1 MNKEIEK
8 LQENIVPAKDQT
20 VLGFYS
26 YDGDKTGKKILFIGN
41 SITKH
46 RPKPE
51 IGWENDC
58 GMAASSLENDY
69 VHRLM
74 SKIRTVDSEAKFAI
88 QAAWEI
94 ENNFEDFNNE
104 KILPSREYEADII
117 IMFFGANVSKDY
129 KDRTDLKKSFA
140 EACGEL
146 RNYVNP
152 ENKAK
157 VYWFGGFYIR
167 PEIDAEKE
175 KAANICG
182 DKYTS
187 LGDIPFRT
195 ETHGKFNHPGDLGM
209 EEIAE
214 LMWETIKSNF

>member
-1 MNKEIEK
+1 MREEIER
-8 LQENIVPAKDQT
+8 LQENIIPAMDQT
-20 VLGFYS
+20 VYGFYS
-26 YDGDKTGKKILFIGN
+26 FDDKKTGKKILFIGN

-51 IGWENDC
+51 IAWENDC

-69 VHRLM
+69 VHQLM
-74 SKIRTVDSEAKFAI
+74 SKIRTIDSEARFAI

-94 ENNFEDFNNE
+94 EGNFENLNFE
-104 KILPSREYEADII
+104 KISAAREYDADVI
-117 IMFFGANVSKDY
+117 IMFFGANVKKEY
-129 KDRTDLKKSFA
+129 KDRTDLKKTLS
-140 EACGEL
+140 EACVEL

-152 ENKAK
+152 TNKAE

-195 ETHGKFNHPGDLGM
+195 ETHGKFNHPSDLGM
-209 EEIAE
+209 KEIAE
-214 LMWETIKSNF
+214 LMWEMIKNDF

>member
-1 MNKEIEK
+1 MDKKIEK

-20 VLGFYS
+20 VQGFYS
-26 YDGDKTGKKILFIGN
+26 HDEEKTGKKILFIGN

-58 GMAASSLENDY
+58 GMAASSEEKDY
-69 VHRLM
+69 VHQLM
-74 SKIRTVDSEAKFAI
+74 SKIRTIDSEARFAI

-94 ENNFEDFNNE
+94 EGNFENLNFE
-104 KILPSREYEADII
+104 KISAAREYDADVI
-117 IMFFGANVSKDY
+117 IMFFGANVAKDY
-129 KDRTDLKKSFA
+129 KDRKDLRKSFA
-140 EACGEL
+140 EACTEI
-146 RNYVNP
+146 RNHVNP
-152 ENKAK
+152 TNKAK

-167 PEIDAEKE
+167 PEVDAEKE

-195 ETHGKFNHPGDLGM
+195 ETHGAFNHPGDLGM
-209 EEIAE
+209 KEIAE
-214 LMWETIKSNF
+214 VMWKTIKSDF

>member
-1 MNKEIEK
+1 MKNEIEK

-20 VLGFYS
+20 VYGFYS
-26 YDGDKTGKKILFIGN
+26 HDDEKTGKKILFIGN

-58 GMAASSLENDY
+58 GMAASYEENDY
-69 VHRLM
+69 VHQLM
-74 SKIRTVDSEAKFAI
+74 SKIRTIDSEARFAI

-94 ENNFEDFNNE
+94 EGNFENLNFE
-104 KILPSREYEADII
+104 KISAAREYDADVI
-117 IMFFGANVSKDY
+117 IMFFGANVKKEY
-129 KDRTDLKKSFA
+129 KDRTDLKKTLS
-140 EACGEL
+140 EACTEL

-152 ENKAK
+152 TNKAK

-167 PEIDAEKE
+167 PEIDTEKE
-175 KAANICG
+175 IAANICG

-195 ETHGKFNHPGDLGM
+195 ETHGKFNHPSDLGM
-209 EEIAE
+209 KEIAE
-214 LMWETIKSNF
+214 LMWETIKGDF